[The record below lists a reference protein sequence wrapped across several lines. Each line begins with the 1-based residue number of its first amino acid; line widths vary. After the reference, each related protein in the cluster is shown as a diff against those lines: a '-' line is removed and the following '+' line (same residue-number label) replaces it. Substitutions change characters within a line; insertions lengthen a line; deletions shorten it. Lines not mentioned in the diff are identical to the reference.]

1 MMDAVKIKTLIDT
14 LTEKEA
20 AAVLPLIET
29 IVEDVR
35 DFKAKNGWHYVSEEG
50 LPEAGQY
57 YFIAYNG
64 PLGISGCYCK
74 LVNKS
79 VPGLPV
85 YDKEGCLVRTPMDG
99 SFTIKEWDCPE
110 DAETKAW
117 LNENGRVYAWMPLPA
132 LPEVKE

>member
-1 MMDAVKIKTLIDT
+1 MDAVKIKTLIDA

-20 AAVLPLIET
+20 AAVLPLIEM
-29 IVEDVR
+29 IIEDVR

-57 YFIAYNG
+57 YFIAFKG
-64 PLGISGCYCK
+64 PLGVSCSYCR

-85 YDKEGCLVRTPMDG
+85 YDKEGCLVRMPMDG
-99 SFTIKEWDCPE
+99 SFVIKEWDYPE
-110 DAETKAW
+110 DAATKAW
-117 LNENGRVYAWMPLPA
+117 LNERGRVYAWMPLLA
-132 LPEVKE
+132 LPELR